1 MAARTRASTKLF
13 VVFAIAFG
21 GAALVSA
28 PASAGDG
35 GFAVSP
41 AIYRVDKTTAVGPPV
56 QLVYQRGGYY
66 YGGGGGW
73 GYRGYGYG
81 PYYRRSVF
89 APPVVQFGS
98 PTYGYPLY
106 GYGYPAYGYGYPAYG
121 YGYPAYGYP
130 AYGYGYP
137 AYGYGPRVSVG
148 VGVW

>member
-1 MAARTRASTKLF
+1 MAARTRASIKF
-13 VVFAIAFG
+13 VVVCAIVFG
-21 GAALVSA
+21 GAALLSA

-35 GFAVSP
+35 GFTVSP

-56 QLVYQRGGYY
+56 QPVQLVYQRGGYY
-66 YGGGGGW
+66 YGGGRGW

-81 PYYRRSVF
+81 AYYRPPVF

-98 PTYGYPLY
+98 PTYGYP
-106 GYGYPAYGYGYPAYG
+106 AYS

-130 AYGYGYP
+130 PYGYGYPPAYGYGYP
-137 AYGYGPRVSVG
+137 SYGYGPRVSVG

>member
-1 MAARTRASTKLF
+1 MKL
-13 VVFAIAFG
+13 VVAFAIVFG

-35 GFAVSP
+35 GLIVSP
-41 AIYRVDKTTAVGPPV
+41 AIYRVDKTTAAGTPV
-56 QLVYQRGGYY
+56 QLVYHRGGYY

-81 PYYRRSVF
+81 AYYRPSVF
-89 APPVVQFGS
+89 AAPVVQFGS

-106 GYGYPAYGYGYPAYG
+106 SYGYPAYGYPAYGYGYPAYG
-121 YGYPAYGYP
+121 YGYPAYGYGYP
-130 AYGYGYP
+130 GYG
-137 AYGYGPRVSVG
+137 YGYGPRVSVG

>member
-1 MAARTRASTKLF
+1 MAARTRASIKF
-13 VVFAIAFG
+13 VVVFAIAFG
-21 GAALVSA
+21 GAALLST

-41 AIYRVDKTTAVGPPV
+41 AIYRVDKTAVAGPPV
-56 QLVYQRGGYY
+56 QFVYHRGGYY

-81 PYYRRSVF
+81 AYYRPTVV

-106 GYGYPAYGYGYPAYG
+106 SYGYPAYGYGYPAYG
-121 YGYPAYGYP
+121 YGYPAYGY
-130 AYGYGYP
+130 GYP
-137 AYGYGPRVSVG
+137 GYGYGPRVG